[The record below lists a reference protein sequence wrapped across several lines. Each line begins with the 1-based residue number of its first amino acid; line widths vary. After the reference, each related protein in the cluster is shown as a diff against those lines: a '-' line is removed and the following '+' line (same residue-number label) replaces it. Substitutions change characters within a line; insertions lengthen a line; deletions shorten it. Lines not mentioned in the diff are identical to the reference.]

1 MNQHAHSNSA
11 EGGASISTEV
21 HLSSPFGSVG
31 AKASA
36 SAYGEQQTVHLMLST
51 INWIKQ
57 HIINFHQMIFNYGNI
72 HSGHTFNLPDF
83 RGQVPVGVNQLEINT
98 AGVKTLRSMGG
109 QTLSLSLSLSL
120 STSSDGYRSHS
131 INDPGHDHGG
141 RTGTDGRFG
150 GGRWGMTTKNHGSDQ
165 SSHSHAIPR
174 GQTNITI
181 NYADSHTNTVNHS
194 FTGSVGLGQKFSLVQ
209 PYQTVNYIIYAA

>member
-1 MNQHAHSNSA
+1 MQNSKETAIETDIFGQMWSPYDLNSDHITEELSKIFTYNETETKRRSDTSIYYDFNQANMNQHAHSNSA

-57 HIINFHQMIFNYGNI
+57 HIINFHQMIFN
-72 HSGHTFNLPDF
+72 
-83 RGQVPVGVNQLEINT
+83 
-98 AGVKTLRSMGG
+98 LR
-109 QTLSLSLSLSL
+109 LSLSL

-194 FTGSVGLGQKFSLVQ
+194 FTGSVGLGQKFS
-209 PYQTVNYIIYAA
+209 